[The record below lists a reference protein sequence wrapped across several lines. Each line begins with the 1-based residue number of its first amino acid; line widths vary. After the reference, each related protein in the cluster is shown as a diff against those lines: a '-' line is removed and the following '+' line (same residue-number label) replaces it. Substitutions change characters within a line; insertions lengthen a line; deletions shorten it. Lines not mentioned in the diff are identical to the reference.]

1 MKLSSSLPLFVALLA
16 ASLVARA
23 QTGGPYSLASAV
35 ISTGGGEA
43 SGGGRYSLVGTV
55 DQPAVASSTAGRY
68 ELAAGFWTPL
78 TVLQTPDAPRLFIEI
93 LPDGL
98 VRLRW
103 AATKAAFIL
112 EGTASLTAPEWQGWP
127 LRPVTDG
134 VTFSVVVPPAEPL
147 RCFRLRPAP

>member
-1 MKLSSSLPLFVALLA
+1 MTTLPLAALGAALVAAQLLA
-16 ASLVARA
+16 QNAAA
-23 QTGGPYSLASAV
+23 
-35 ISTGGGEA
+35 
-43 SGGGRYSLVGTV
+43 GRYSVSGAVLPNGGGQASAGRYALVGTT

-78 TVLQTPDAPRLFIEI
+78 RVVQTPDAPRLFIEI

-103 AATKAAFIL
+103 AVTKAAFIL
-112 EGTASLTAPEWQGWP
+112 EGTADLAAPEWQGWP

-134 VTFSVVVPPAEPL
+134 VTFSVVVSPAESL